1 MKSANKASDILD
13 LKDRK
18 LKILHAIIQDYIAT
32 AEPVGSRTIAKNYNL
47 GISPATVRNE
57 MADLEE
63 LGYLEQPHT
72 SSGRIPSDKAYRLYV
87 DQLMRVQ
94 RINKVIE
101 RTISEEFESHVG
113 ELERS
118 FPTSKY
124 YHNLQTI
131 QP

>member
-1 MKSANKASDILD
+1 MD

-57 MADLEE
+57 MADL
-63 LGYLEQPHT
+63 GVRVFGAATYLIWKD
-72 SSGRIPSDKAYRLYV
+72 SSDKAYRLYV

-113 ELERS
+113 ELEKIIS
-118 FPTSKY
+118 VLPKY
-124 YHNLQTI
+124 YLNLQTI